1 MCKKTE
7 ILLFVS
13 LIFLVGSCGL
23 FDTRSVE
30 PPSDPR
36 SNYSPPTSPDIVL
49 TNLQFAIAEK
59 NLNNY
64 ISCFSDSVLTGKVF
78 HFVADLS
85 TNAQYPILSNWN
97 FQQEKIYYTNL
108 ISQTDIQSSSN
119 LFLSNPQAIT
129 TPDSVIY
136 DADYV
141 LVYFHNDP
149 SVAKNFNGKLRFTM
163 FQDSRNLWSITR
175 WQDFKNDSGDTT
187 WSELKA
193 AFVN

>member
-1 MCKKTE
+1 LCKKTE

>member
-1 MCKKTE
+1 
-7 ILLFVS
+7 VS